1 LDVLP
6 VIIAIASLIAGI
18 AFGYLLRKM
27 VTRKELQSSENLA
40 VRIVDEAK
48 KEADTIKKEAVL
60 QAKESLLKT
69 KAEFEREA
77 RERKAELD
85 KLEARLRSKEENQ
98 EKRID
103 MLVQK
108 ESNIENREK
117 SLQQKENALQEK
129 HERLNRIIEDQKEK
143 LEKIAGFTAE
153 EAKAQ
158 LIQSLET
165 EAKREA
171 AILIR
176 KAEEEAKR
184 IADKKAQEI
193 IAYSIQRYAGDFVAE
208 STVSVVNLPTD
219 EMKGR
224 IIGREGRNI
233 RAIEAATGVDLI
245 IDDTPEAVV
254 LSAFDPVRREVAK
267 ISLERLISDGRIHP
281 GRIEDVVR
289 KVQGEVDKII
299 QETGERASFDVG
311 AHDIHP
317 ELITL
322 LGKLKYRS
330 SFSQNV
336 LQHSIEVA
344 HLTGMMASELGLD
357 VREAKRAGLL
367 HDIGKAVD
375 HKLEGTHAELGADY
389 AKRFGEH
396 ERIVEAI
403 ATHHDD
409 GRNNNLLGVL
419 VQVADTLSAA
429 RPGARREML
438 ETYVKRLQELEGIAK
453 SFNGVES
460 CFAIQAGREIRIL
473 VHNEKISDDESLIL
487 CKDIVKKIESEL
499 TYPGQIKVTVIRE
512 TRVTDFAR

>member
-1 LDVLP
+1 MP
-6 VIIAIASLIAGI
+6 VMIAIAALVAGI
-18 AFGYLLRKM
+18 AFGYLLRKLI
-27 VTRKELQSSENLA
+27 TRKELQSSENLS
-40 VRIVDEAK
+40 VRIVEEAK
-48 KEADTIKKEAVL
+48 KEADSIKKEAIL

-85 KLEARLRSKEENQ
+85 KLEGRLRSKEENQ

-117 SLQQKENALQEK
+117 GLQQKENALHEK
-129 HERLNRIIEDQKEK
+129 HERMNRILDEQKEK
-143 LEKIAGFTAE
+143 LEKIAGITSE

-158 LIQSLET
+158 LIQSLEA

-184 IADKKAQEI
+184 TADKKAQEI

-281 GRIEDVVR
+281 GRIEDVVK
-289 KVQGEVDKII
+289 KVQSEVDKII

-311 AHDIHP
+311 AHDVHP

-375 HKLEGTHAELGADY
+375 HKLEGTHAELGADF

-396 ERIVEAI
+396 ERIIEAI

-438 ETYVKRLQELEGIAK
+438 ETYVKRLQELEGIAR

-473 VHNEKISDDESLIL
+473 VRNEKISDDESVIL